1 MPDVFCRSFNGIG
14 ISFAFYRR
22 SAPRRVIV
30 VFPHTF
36 GRHLNFNC
44 YLHMLVSEGGWRERV
59 PRELFTLFSTQ
70 YERLWIIDVK
80 WLQSKAHILRY
91 AGRYAKR
98 PPIAQHRLRQAPR
111 RRGSRTRDLQAFI

>member
-14 ISFAFYRR
+14 ISFAFCRR

-44 YLHMLVSEGGWRERV
+44 YLHMLVSEGGLEHFQFFRRLLGRMVLDRADHLLERN
-59 PRELFTLFSTQ
+59 
-70 YERLWIIDVK
+70 RLQH
-80 WLQSKAHILRY
+80 LQPTPLA
-91 AGRYAKR
+91 
-98 PPIAQHRLRQAPR
+98 
-111 RRGSRTRDLQAFI
+111 

>member
-14 ISFAFYRR
+14 ISFAFCRR

-44 YLHMLVSEGGWRERV
+44 YLHMLVSEGGLEKTVFRENSSPSSR
-59 PRELFTLFSTQ
+59 RNTSGGGLSTSSGFSPKPT
-70 YERLWIIDVK
+70 
-80 WLQSKAHILRY
+80 S
-91 AGRYAKR
+91 
-98 PPIAQHRLRQAPR
+98 
-111 RRGSRTRDLQAFI
+111 